1 MYLCVEKA
9 LMEKP
14 YLLHLNESCDLETTY
29 EAIRSGFIT
38 LALEKNQRA
47 TPLIAEARTLKI
59 IAQTVNNAR
68 DLLNIPDIQAALLT
82 ASGISDKAKNYLHPQ
97 DKVEAIQ
104 ELIVNFLEPAGTN
117 FVEELVYRFLLIRGD
132 TLGGIMRNAGGS
144 LAQSKFT
151 RSLLATLRVAGIA
164 YDWLNSSN
172 NQWREAEEMTPNL
185 EILVRGV
192 SWLNNSQPRTIIY
205 NVNVPLVNNN
215 NIDLCLLKCDST
227 QLANQKIKKQT
238 LQSPDLYIALGELK
252 GGIDPAGADEH
263 WKTARTALQRIDDAF
278 RKISKHPYT
287 FFIGAA
293 IEPKMARE
301 IYQQLETKKLTNA
314 GNLTNDNQLV
324 SIIRW
329 LCHL

>member
-14 YLLHLNESCDLETTY
+14 YLLHLNQSCDLETTY
-29 EAIRSGFIT
+29 EAIRSGFIA

-59 IAQTVNNAR
+59 IAQTVNNPR

-164 YDWLNSSN
+164 YDY
-172 NQWREAEEMTPNL
+172 
-185 EILVRGV
+185 
-192 SWLNNSQPRTIIY
+192 NSQPRTIIY
-205 NVNVPLVNNN
+205 NVNVPIVNNN

-238 LQSPDLYIALGELK
+238 LQSADLYIALGELK

-263 WKTARTALQRIDDAF
+263 WKTARTALL
-278 RKISKHPYT
+278 ISKHPYT

-293 IEPKMARE
+293 IETKMARE

-314 GNLTNDNQLV
+314 ANLTNDNQLV
-324 SIIRW
+324 SIMRW